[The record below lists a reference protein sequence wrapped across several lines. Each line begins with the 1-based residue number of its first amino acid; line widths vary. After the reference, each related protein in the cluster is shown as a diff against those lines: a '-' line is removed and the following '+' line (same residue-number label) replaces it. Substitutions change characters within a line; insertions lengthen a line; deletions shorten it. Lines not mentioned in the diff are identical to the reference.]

1 MKLILLDAFSVA
13 QYITHPISLLAYIS
27 AAVMAYFI
35 SRDINRRKLIE
46 SAPEAERADVI
57 IKTAERLHLDL
68 AIVPENQRAG
78 LIRQVLKNRIY
89 TQLIIAVIVLAI
101 GTFASYIALNF
112 INHAKVVPATHEQK
126 KMEISD
132 VTARVTYTIGEVG
145 KDVPEIFQNNSQ
157 LELRIAENIKI
168 VNKDVVGWQ
177 NGFFL
182 PDSLFKLTS
191 TKQEFDRKFNPTGE
205 GTSLDLIRDYSR
217 FTGHISYFDEDYD
230 WNKASF
236 EGMINVSEPNTWVD
250 SLINENSDFH
260 ISQEDFF
267 QEYRVTPRQKEDWT
281 EYDKRLYV
289 YPIRATL
296 DLFYKGKIIGRS
308 NGIVV
313 RVIEHQEGD
322 YRRLFVVKFPVTKLS
337 NSKGI

>member
-35 SRDINRRKLIE
+35 SRDINKRKLIE
-46 SAPEAERADVI
+46 SAPEEERAEII
-57 IKTAERLHLDL
+57 IKTAEQLHLDL
-68 AIVPENQRAG
+68 TLVPENQRAA
-78 LIRQVLKNRIY
+78 LISQTLNYRVYKL
-89 TQLIIAVIVLAI
+89 LIIAVIILGM
-101 GTFASYIALNF
+101 GTFATYIALNY
-112 INHAKVVPATHEQK
+112 INHSNVAPVTHEKK

-157 LELRIAENIKI
+157 LELRIAENTKI
-168 VNKDVVGWQ
+168 VNKDIIGWQ
-177 NGFFL
+177 NRLFL
-182 PDSLFKLTS
+182 PDSLFKLSS
-191 TKQEFDRKFNPTGE
+191 TKQEFDRKFSPTGE

-236 EGMINVSEPNTWVD
+236 EGLINVREPDFWVD
-250 SLINENSDFH
+250 SLINENSDFN
-260 ISQEDFF
+260 ISREDFF
-267 QEYRVTPRQKEDWT
+267 QEYHITPRQKEDWT
-281 EYDKRLYV
+281 EYEKRLFV

-308 NGIVV
+308 AGIVA
-313 RVIEHQEGD
+313 RVLENQQGD
-322 YRRLFVVKFPVTKLS
+322 YRRLFVVKFPVTKLN
-337 NSKGI
+337 NSMGI